1 MSKLSIR
8 NFNLYYDDFHALK
21 DINMEIGEKEI
32 TAFIGPSGCGKSSL
46 LKSLNRMNDLVEGCS
61 INGEVLLDGKNI
73 YDKDVDVNTLRKRI
87 GMVFQTQP
95 LPHEHL
101 R

>member
-1 MSKLSIR
+1 MVI
-8 NFNLYYDDFHALK
+8 F
-21 DINMEIGEKEI
+21 
-32 TAFIGPSGCGKSSL
+32 L
-46 LKSLNRMNDLVEGCS
+46 LKSLNRMKDLVEVCS

-87 GMVFQTQP
+87 GMVFQNPT